1 MAESMAQNISVHSRP
16 FVVKNGILM
25 NRRSF
30 FTSAAVTALTPR
42 FVKAQASPK
51 KRILLRS
58 SWQTVNI
65 GDIAHTPGM
74 LHLLEMHLPE
84 YEVTLWPNSVEN
96 GVAEMLMKRFP
107 KLKILEKGD
116 AAKAEALKAHNFL
129 LHGSGPG
136 IVGQKSI
143 LEWSEKT
150 GKPYGIGGV
159 TWSHSDEGVKV
170 ISGAKFAFFR
180 DSVSLALAKE
190 KGATSPIMEFGPDA
204 TFACDLVNDAA
215 AEAWLKEVGL
225 EKGKFMCCIPK
236 LRNSPY
242 WEIKK
247 GYAFD
252 PKKHAR
258 NEEMKE
264 HDIAP
269 LRNAVIAVVRET
281 PMKVLLCPED
291 ASQMKLNKEMIYDKL
306 PEDVKAKVVWRKDYW
321 LTDFAQSVYNQC
333 AGLFGNEQ
341 HSPIMC
347 IGHGVPAIV
356 CRYKE
361 QTSKGFMWRDIGLG
375 DWLFDHD
382 FDEAEKGLT
391 PAVLAIAKDQTTARE
406 KAAKGKTV
414 ADERM
419 KRMMDVL
426 RSELES

>member
-1 MAESMAQNISVHSRP
+1 
-16 FVVKNGILM
+16 M
-25 NRRSF
+25 NRRNFLRS
-30 FTSAAVTALTPR
+30 TLATAALPSIAL
-42 FVKAQASPK
+42 AQNARAK

-74 LHLLEMHLPE
+74 LHLLQKHLPE
-84 YEVTLWPNSVEN
+84 YDVTLWPSSVEN
-96 GVAEMLMKRFP
+96 GVAEMLMTRFP
-107 KLKILEKGD
+107 KLKILAHD
-116 AAKAEALKAHNFL
+116 NAAKKEAFETHDFL

-143 LEWSEKT
+143 IEWTEKT

-159 TWSHSDEGVKV
+159 TWSGGGKGNEGVQV

-180 DSVSLALAKE
+180 DSVSLELAKS
-190 KGATSPIMEFGPDA
+190 KGASCPVMEFGPDA
-204 TFACDLVNDAA
+204 TFACDLVNDAPA
-215 AEAWLKEVGL
+215 AAWLKEVGL
-225 EKGKFMCCIPK
+225 EDGKFVCCIPK

-242 WEIKK
+242 WEVKK
-247 GYAFD
+247 GYPFD
-252 PKKHAR
+252 EKKHAR

-269 LRNAVIAVVRET
+269 LRNAVIAVVQQT

-321 LTDFAQSVYNQC
+321 LTDFAQSVYNRS

-347 IGHGVPAIV
+347 IGHGIPAIV

-361 QTSKGFMWRDIGLG
+361 QTSKGFMWKDIGLAE
-375 DWLFDHD
+375 WLFDHD

-391 PAVLAIAKDQTTARE
+391 PAVLAIVNDQATAKE
-406 KAAKGKTV
+406 KALKAKAV
-414 ADERM
+414 ADDRM

-426 RSELES
+426 RAELEG

>member
-1 MAESMAQNISVHSRP
+1 MPI
-16 FVVKNGILM
+16 M
-25 NRRSF
+25 NRRYF
-30 FTSAAVTALTPR
+30 LRTALAAAVLPSLASAQ
-42 FVKAQASPK
+42 VAKAK

-74 LHLLEMHLPE
+74 LALLEKHLPE
-84 YEVTLWPNSVEN
+84 YEVTLWPSSVDN
-96 GVAEMLMKRFP
+96 GVDAMLMKRFP
-107 KLKILEKGD
+107 KLKIMGKTGD
-116 AAKAEALKAHNFL
+116 DKKAAFDSHDFL

-143 LEWSEKT
+143 VEWTEKT

-159 TWSHSDEGVKV
+159 TWSGGGSATSEGVKV

-180 DSVSLALAKE
+180 DSVSLALARE
-190 KGATSPIMEFGPDA
+190 RGATSPIMEFGPDA

-215 AEAWLKEVGL
+215 ASAWLKEVGL
-225 EKGKFMCCIPK
+225 EEGKFVCCIPK
-236 LRNSPY
+236 LRNTPY

-269 LRNAVIAVVRET
+269 LRNAVIAVVKQT
-281 PMKVLLCPED
+281 PMRVLLCPED

-306 PEDVKAKVVWRKDYW
+306 PEDVKKKVVWRQDYW
-321 LTDFAQSVYNQC
+321 LTDFAQSVYNRSV
-333 AGLFGNEQ
+333 GLFGNEQ

-347 IGHGVPAIV
+347 IGHGIPAIV

-375 DWLFDHD
+375 EWLFDHD

-391 PAVLAIAKDQTTARE
+391 PAVLAIVNDPATAKT
-406 KAAKGKTV
+406 KALKAKGV
-414 ADERM
+414 ADARM

-426 RSELES
+426 RAELEA

>member
-1 MAESMAQNISVHSRP
+1 MQ
-16 FVVKNGILM
+16 
-25 NRRSF
+25 RRHF
-30 FTSAAVTALTPR
+30 LKTALATAALSP
-42 FVKAQASPK
+42 VVSAQGTKAK
-51 KRILLRS
+51 KKILLRS

-74 LHLLEMHLPE
+74 LHLLEKHLPE
-84 YEVTLWPNSVEN
+84 YEVTLWPSSVDN
-96 GVAEMLMKRFP
+96 GVEEMLMKRFP
-107 KLKILEKGD
+107 KLKIMGKTAADKEK
-116 AAKAEALKAHNFL
+116 AFKAHDFL

-143 LEWSEKT
+143 IEWKEKT

-159 TWSHSDEGVKV
+159 TWSGGAKNAEGVKV
-170 ISGAKFAFFR
+170 ISGAEFAFFR
-180 DSVSLALAKE
+180 DSVSLQTAKDA
-190 KGATSPIMEFGPDA
+190 GATCPIMEFGPDA

-215 AEAWLKEVGL
+215 ASAWLKEVGL
-225 EKGKFMCCIPK
+225 EDGKFMCCIPK
-236 LRNSPY
+236 LRNTPY

-247 GYAFD
+247 GVAFNE
-252 PKKHAR
+252 KKHAR

-269 LRNAVIAVVRET
+269 LRNAVIAVVEQT
-281 PMKVLLCPED
+281 GMKMLLCPED

-306 PEDVKAKVVWRKDYW
+306 PDDVKKKVVWRQDYW
-321 LTDFAQSVYNQC
+321 LTDFAQSVYNRS

-347 IGHGVPAIV
+347 IGHGIPAIV

-361 QTSKGFMWRDIGLG
+361 QTSKGFMWKDIGLSE
-375 DWLFDHD
+375 WLFDHD

-391 PAVLAIAKDQTTARE
+391 PAVLAIANDQATA
-406 KAAKGKTV
+406 KAKARKAKAV
-414 ADERM
+414 ADDRM

-426 RSELES
+426 RAELEG